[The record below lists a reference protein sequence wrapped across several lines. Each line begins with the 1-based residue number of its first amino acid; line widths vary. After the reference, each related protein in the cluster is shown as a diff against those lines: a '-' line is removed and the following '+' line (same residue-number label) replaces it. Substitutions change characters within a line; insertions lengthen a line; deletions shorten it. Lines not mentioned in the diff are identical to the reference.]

1 MGENCNCHAATG
13 GQRGGRFA
21 ARFGNAHSQ
30 GCAGACSGCQRAAEE
45 REELSMAHKKLV
57 TAVFR
62 DRYDAE
68 RAFDY
73 LHAKGYMDSEINVL
87 MSDRTRSTF
96 YPLSNKEEDKH
107 KAGTMAP
114 MAVPS
119 APPTPMPSVA

>member
-1 MGENCNCHAATG
+1 
-13 GQRGGRFA
+13 
-21 ARFGNAHSQ
+21 
-30 GCAGACSGCQRAAEE
+30 
-45 REELSMAHKKLV
+45 MAHKKLV

-107 KAGTMAP
+107 KAGTMATEGMGVGGALGTAIGATINATDAMRSSLIASGIAARRRWP
-114 MAVPS
+114 AS
-119 APPTPMPSVA
+119 FTPKTPRPNSPVWTTGSRSQTS